1 MVVPAAGK
9 VKTEVAMEAA
19 TAAEETAEGA
29 ATAAAA
35 KTPEFEA
42 ENRQG
47 ALAAEVTVEAEA
59 AAREAAEKKAA
70 EPAAETAVRRAGWAA
85 PPAFR
90 APRPTRWCSR
100 KPGSSRRSSCNR
112 RSQRGCLPTKVA
124 SMCSVR

>member
-9 VKTEVAMEAA
+9 AETEVAMEAA
-19 TAAEETAEGA
+19 TAEAETAEGA
-29 ATAAAA
+29 ATAAAT

-47 ALAAEVTVEAEA
+47 ASAEEVTAEA
-59 AAREAAEKKAA
+59 GGEAREAAGRKAE
-70 EPAAETAVRRAGWAA
+70 EPAAETAVLQAGWAA

-124 SMCSVR
+124 STCPA